1 MVITPYV
8 KIDYKQVKRN
18 AEKMVRSLSSYNI
31 RHRPH
36 IKTHK
41 SVELAKLQID
51 CGAKGITC
59 ATLTELEV
67 MAKAGIDDILL
78 AIPLIGD
85 DQWNRLSSI
94 LQRYPITFTT
104 IVDSE
109 VGMNGLAKVGE
120 WINEPINVL
129 VAVDGGLHREGIQAQ
144 ETVAFVKRLLSN
156 KWLRFKGIFTYFG
169 HIYGLSPDEQEKI
182 AKEEATFLIEQK
194 QKLKRE
200 GIKVDVLSGGSS
212 VSSHYPEQLAG
223 ITESRAGNYIFYDM
237 NAVRQHIARIEE
249 CALRIVAKVISMPM
263 KGKATI
269 DAGSKALTSDLPIKG
284 DGYGFVVN
292 QPELKIVKLNEEHGY
307 VEYDPDKVDVQIGD
321 VIEIIPNHSCVVPN
335 LFHEVFLFEDEKLIG
350 SIPIDARGRN
360 YV

>member
-169 HIYGLSPDEQEKI
+169 HIYGLSDGK
-182 AKEEATFLIEQK
+182 
-194 QKLKRE
+194 
-200 GIKVDVLSGGSS
+200 S
-212 VSSHYPEQLAG
+212 V
-223 ITESRAGNYIFYDM
+223 
-237 NAVRQHIARIEE
+237 V
-249 CALRIVAKVISMPM
+249 
-263 KGKATI
+263 
-269 DAGSKALTSDLPIKG
+269 
-284 DGYGFVVN
+284 
-292 QPELKIVKLNEEHGY
+292 
-307 VEYDPDKVDVQIGD
+307 
-321 VIEIIPNHSCVVPN
+321 
-335 LFHEVFLFEDEKLIG
+335 
-350 SIPIDARGRN
+350 
-360 YV
+360 